1 MIDNREH
8 ADLGRLIADYEA
20 TYERVQELRARM
32 VDTASIWISFA
43 SMLSQN
49 PLAVRG
55 DGDTVSLGDE
65 SVIPCA
71 ELDLRQVL
79 REVALLREVE
89 AHARDVERRLDEAGK
104 HYIVEGLKN
113 RRVDRDVS
121 EQRNP
126 PEQRD
131 LMSRRS

>member
-20 TYERVQELRARM
+20 THERVQELRARM

-65 SVIPCA
+65 SVIA
-71 ELDLRQVL
+71 RADLDLGQVL

-89 AHARDVERRLDEAGK
+89 AHERDVEHRLDEAGK

-113 RRVDRDVS
+113 RRVDRDVP

-131 LMSRRS
+131 LMSRRA